1 MVKYFIQLCTTVILW
16 DSYYLREHLRIK
28 HKMQMITY
36 KNRFVNNYNE
46 NITGITIHIQVN
58 SKIIFYVEILAEE
71 AKLKSRKL
79 KGRPARKRKKKESED
94 EDDDETFDPGDNN
107 I

>member
-46 NITGITIHIQVN
+46 NITGIPT
-58 SKIIFYVEILAEE
+58 F
-71 AKLKSRKL
+71 KL
-79 KGRPARKRKKKESED
+79 
-94 EDDDETFDPGDNN
+94 
-107 I
+107 

>member
-46 NITGITIHIQVN
+46 NITGITTHL
-58 SKIIFYVEILAEE
+58 S
-71 AKLKSRKL
+71 
-79 KGRPARKRKKKESED
+79 
-94 EDDDETFDPGDNN
+94 
-107 I
+107 

>member
-46 NITGITIHIQVN
+46 NITGIPTFKLIQK
-58 SKIIFYVEILAEE
+58 SYFMWIF
-71 AKLKSRKL
+71 
-79 KGRPARKRKKKESED
+79 
-94 EDDDETFDPGDNN
+94 
-107 I
+107 